1 MRRIASAPGARYRAL
16 VPSHSAPQVSA
27 ARRAQVFKALA
38 DPCRVRI
45 VELLAHQGELCGK
58 ELAEAAGVSIA
69 LLSHHWKVLESAGL
83 ISKRKVGQHSYC
95 VLNREL
101 LQDAVRGLV
110 E

>member
-1 MRRIASAPGARYRAL
+1 MPTPSAQT
-16 VPSHSAPQVSA
+16 SEQDSA
-27 ARRAQVFKALA
+27 ARRAKVFKALA

-45 VELLAHQGELCGK
+45 VELLSRQGELCGTQ
-58 ELAEAAGVSIA
+58 LADAMGVSIA
-69 LLSHHWKVLESAGL
+69 LLSHHWKVLEAAGL

-101 LQDAVRGLV
+101 LAETVRGLV